1 MKAFYTLFLCFM
13 LFGKDT
19 TPAPKT
25 KPNIIYILA
34 DDLGYADLGCFGSKR
49 IKTPNLDQMAAQ
61 GIKLTHH
68 YSTGVCAPSRACLM
82 TGKHLGHCEIRGNR
96 QATAGYGQLPLSDT
110 ALTVA
115 MLLKKAGYATAL
127 VGKWG
132 LGEPGTSG
140 DPSKKG
146 FDHYFG
152 YTDQVLAHNHFPEYL
167 LRNGEKVFLKNA
179 VKYQAPDS
187 WAKGR
192 GSVSTKKVEFSQD
205 YFSKEVSTFISKN
218 RKNPFF
224 LYYAPIIPHDN
235 GEAPAGEQIESP
247 TTEPYSQM
255 PWSGDEK
262 RYAASITYLDREI
275 GKLLEQLKKE
285 GLDKNTLVVFLSD
298 NGPKQRDAFESTGG
312 LRGQKRDMYEGGIRV
327 PFIARWP
334 GKIKAGTVNE
344 APSALWDLLPTACD
358 LAQIPIPKGVDGV
371 SLLPVLQN
379 QSVPQREYLYWE
391 LFDGGNKQA
400 VLMGQWK
407 GIRNG
412 LKIGQPIPPL
422 ELYNLQKDPL
432 EQNNVALMFPEVA
445 GKIEEV
451 MRKARWP
458 SSMFPLPQ
466 DNH

>member
-19 TPAPKT
+19 PTQKT

-34 DDLGYADLGCFGSKR
+34 DDLGSADLACFGSKR
-49 IKTPNLDQMAAQ
+49 IQTPNLDRMAAQ

-96 QATAGYGQLPLSDT
+96 QATTGYGQLPLSDT

-167 LRNGEKVFLKNA
+167 LRNGEKVFLKNE
-179 VKYQAPDS
+179 VQYQAPDS

-205 YFSKEVSTFISKN
+205 YFSKEVSSFISKN
-218 RKNPFF
+218 RKAPFF

-247 TTEPYSQM
+247 TTEPYNQM

-275 GKLLEQLKKE
+275 GKLLNQLKKE
-285 GLDKNTLVVFLSD
+285 GLDKKTLVVFVSD

-312 LRGQKRDMYEGGIRV
+312 LRGKKRDMYEGGIRV

-334 GKIKAGTVNE
+334 GKIKAGIESET
-344 APSALWDLLPTACD
+344 PTALWDFLPTACE
-358 LAQIPIPKGVDGV
+358 LAGLAPPSTDGV
-371 SLLPVLQN
+371 SLIPLFQGKALAK
-379 QSVPQREYLYWE
+379 REYLYWE
-391 LFDGGNKQA
+391 LFDGGDKQA
-400 VLMGQWK
+400 VRNGQWK
-407 GIRNG
+407 AIRNG
-412 LKIGQPIPPL
+412 LKVGQPIPPM
-422 ELYNLQKDPL
+422 ELYNLQKDPN
-432 EQNNVALMFPEVA
+432 EQQNVAGDNPEVV
-445 GKIEEV
+445 KRMEEI
-451 MRKARWP
+451 MRHEHWP
-458 SSMFPLPQ
+458 SRVFPLPV
-466 DNH
+466 DK

>member
-1 MKAFYTLFLCFM
+1 MKGFYAFILFLM
-13 LFGKDT
+13 LLGQSATAQKN
-19 TPAPKT
+19 
-25 KPNIIYILA
+25 KPNLIYILA

-49 IKTPNLDQMAAQ
+49 IQTPNLDRMAAQ
-61 GIKLTHH
+61 GMKLTRH

-96 QATAGYGQLPLSDT
+96 QAPSGIGQLPLSDT
-110 ALTVA
+110 AQTIA
-115 MLLKKAGYATAL
+115 MLLQKVGYATAM

-132 LGEPGTSG
+132 LGDPGSSG
-140 DPSKKG
+140 DPLKKG

-167 LRNGEKVFLKNA
+167 LRNGEKVFLKNEVQYLDA
-179 VKYQAPDS
+179 TA
-187 WAKGR
+187 WHKGL
-192 GSVSTKKVEFSQD
+192 GSVSSKKVEYAQDLFSQ
-205 YFSKEVSTFISKN
+205 EVASFIHQQHK
-218 RKNPFF
+218 RPFF
-224 LYYAPIIPHDN
+224 LYYTPIIPHDN

-247 TTEPYSQM
+247 TTAPYTQM
-255 PWSGDEK
+255 DWSEDEK

-285 GLDKNTLVVFLSD
+285 GLDKKTLVVFLSD

-344 APSALWDLLPTACD
+344 TPSALWDLLPTACD
-358 LAQIPIPKGVDGV
+358 LAQIPIPGAVDGV

-412 LKIGQPIPPL
+412 LKTGQPLPPL
-422 ELYNLQKDPL
+422 ELYNLQQDPS
-432 EQNNVALMFPEVA
+432 EQSNVASMFPEVVR
-445 GKIEEV
+445 KIEEV
-451 MRKARWP
+451 MRKERWP
-458 SSMFPLPQ
+458 SSVFPLPQ
-466 DNH
+466 DNQ